1 MHLAQARD
9 ARAMDCQ
16 KRAAECIESG
26 CPRRYPVRGMQL
38 RSAFFFLLL
47 TSYRLVMQHAS
58 RRLYHQASTPGQ
70 GCH

>member
-38 RSAFFFLLL
+38 RSAFFFFAFDVVP
-47 TSYRLVMQHAS
+47 TGHAA
-58 RRLYHQASTPGQ
+58 RF
-70 GCH
+70 